1 MSIIKRILLVIVVII
16 TILLVVALFLK
27 NDYLVER
34 QIVINQPSTKVYN
47 YIKYLKNQDHFSIW
61 NQLDPNMKKS
71 YKGTDGTVGF
81 IAAWESTSDSVG
93 VGEQEIMKL
102 EEGKRV
108 DTQLRFK
115 TPFESKNNAYLIT
128 DDLGNNQ
135 TRVKWG
141 FTGTMPYPMNLMN
154 LFFNMDE
161 VVGGDF
167 ETGLKNLKIV
177 LEKTEN

>member
-1 MSIIKRILLVIVVII
+1 
-16 TILLVVALFLK
+16 
-27 NDYLVER
+27 
-34 QIVINQPSTKVYN
+34 
-47 YIKYLKNQDHFSIW
+47 
-61 NQLDPNMKKS
+61 MKKS

-161 VVGGDF
+161 AVGGDF